1 MKNFRYTLAAS
12 AILIITGVFLTGCNF
27 PPMTS
32 EPTESNDSENAMEN
46 TSISDDSMTEGD
58 SMEEGS
64 AMEND
69 SMTDDDSMEDRN
81 AMEQDS
87 DSDDSADETSQP
99 AETTGI
105 TGDYDIGDA
114 GDPPATEEPTGDS
127 DIGDAGVEADQFPAS
142 YIAYSSSEAALLN
155 GKQAYAVF
163 FHASWCPTC
172 VKMEKDIEANLPS
185 LPAGTVILE
194 ANFDNET
201 ALKKQYGI
209 STQSTV
215 VIINAAGEQV
225 KTLSAPSAQQIADAI
240 QAA

>member
-32 EPTESNDSENAMEN
+32 EPTENNDSENAMEN
-46 TSISDDSMTEGD
+46 TSMSDDSMSDDD

-64 AMEND
+64 AMEE
-69 SMTDDDSMEDRN
+69 SN

-99 AETTGI
+99 AET
-105 TGDYDIGDA
+105 A
-114 GDPPATEEPTGDS
+114 GDPPATEGPTGDS
-127 DIGDAGVEADQFPAS
+127 SISDARVVADEFPAS
-142 YIAYSSSEAALLN
+142 YIAYSSTEAAAVN

-163 FHASWCPTC
+163 FHANWCPTC
-172 VKMEKDIEANLPS
+172 IGMEKDIEENLAS
-185 LPAGTVILE
+185 LPDGTLILK
-194 ANFDNET
+194 ANYDTET

-225 KTLSAPSAQQIADAI
+225 KTLAAPSAQQIADAI